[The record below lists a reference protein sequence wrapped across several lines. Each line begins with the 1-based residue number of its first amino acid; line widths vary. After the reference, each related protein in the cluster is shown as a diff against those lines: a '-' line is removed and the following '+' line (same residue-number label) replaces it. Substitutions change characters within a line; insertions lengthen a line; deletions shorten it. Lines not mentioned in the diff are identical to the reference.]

1 MSFQLYSPKIAIIG
15 LGYVGLPLATVF
27 GKLHNVV
34 GFDIDASRISELKE
48 EQDRTGEVSS
58 EDFKTSK
65 HLQFT
70 SLIGDI
76 KHCNIFII
84 TVPTPID
91 ENKKPRPVTSYFSII
106 YGRRYF
112 KTW

>member
-65 HLQFT
+65 HL
-70 SLIGDI
+70 
-76 KHCNIFII
+76 
-84 TVPTPID
+84 
-91 ENKKPRPVTSYFSII
+91 RI
-106 YGRRYF
+106 YILDRRYQALQYF
-112 KTW
+112 YYYRSYAD